1 MYPRIKKISH
11 HAPTAP
17 TVNAPQARP
26 DQPTVNALQARPA
39 YCECAYR
46 PDQPTVNAPTGQT
59 SQQNTSSFLADQ
71 HLTLVLEQDSDFKNM
86 CLF

>member
-1 MYPRIKKISH
+1 MYPRIKKMSH
-11 HAPTAP
+11 HAPTA
-17 TVNAPQARP
+17 
-26 DQPTVNALQARPA
+26 PTVNALQARPA

-71 HLTLVLEQDSDFKNM
+71 HLRLVLEQDSDFKNV
-86 CLF
+86 LILNVLTKEEYIII